1 MKIDKAKNIEII
13 KSGRI
18 KESDIYSIENNTI
31 P

>member
-13 KSGRI
+13 KGGRI
-18 KESDIYSIENNTI
+18 KDSDIYSIDKYPI